1 MDREVNLDELLQQRL
16 SRRDLFR
23 NAGVA
28 GISLS
33 ALLDLAWPPATA
45 AAQAPAAPAPTP
57 KIGAQLIGKLEG
69 PTTVTD
75 QAKFPKTFKE
85 APQLAELVKAGK
97 LPSVKERI
105 GEDPL
110 VIKPVHE
117 IGRYGGTIRRG
128 FTGPG
133 DWSAGVRFCGN
144 DSLVHWDMTG
154 TKPTPLAAKSW
165 QFSDGDK
172 TLTIHLRRGMKWSD
186 GKPFTADDFL
196 FWFEDLYKNK
206 DLVPAP
212 SPYLTT
218 KSGPA
223 ELEKVDT
230 YAVRWRFKDPYWV
243 FVVLLTGPTGFGGQA
258 HDSHVSA
265 LGGYAP
271 AHYLKQFH
279 PKYVSKEEL
288 DRKVKEGK
296 FDSWVNLLKFK
307 ADWGLNPELPVISP
321 WQTTQ
326 GRNTSTWVLER
337 NPYFHGVDTEG
348 NQLPYV
354 DKVVLTLGENLE
366 VINLRAIAGEYDW
379 GERHLD
385 LQKLPVFLENQQ
397 KGSYKVHLDPGGI
410 GSDAA
415 LLCNQSYEADPEIA
429 KWLTN
434 ADFRRALSLGIDRDQ
449 LNETFWLGLGTP
461 GSVVCTDESPYNP
474 GREFRKLWS
483 TYDPKNANAMLD
495 KIGLSKKDGEGYRLR
510 TDGKGRLRIEVTTYL
525 GFMPFTQIA
534 EMIKQQWA
542 KIGIQ
547 ADVAELER
555 SLLGRRRANNETQ
568 ISMEIMWGTE
578 NLYAHSPVNLFPY
591 DPTSA
596 VGPLYGKWFATGG
609 ESGKTPPGRL
619 KELLELYRAGFSAPE
634 KQHYELGK
642 KIWRIAIEEQY
653 AIGTVG
659 LAPGIMGLRVCKNSL
674 GNVPQ
679 RMFNGSSTLHPKQ
692 SKPETA
698 FYKR

>member
-1 MDREVNLDELLQQRL
+1 M
-16 SRRDLFR
+16 
-23 NAGVA
+23 
-28 GISLS
+28 
-33 ALLDLAWPPATA
+33 
-45 AAQAPAAPAPTP
+45 
-57 KIGAQLIGKLEG
+57 
-69 PTTVTD
+69 
-75 QAKFPKTFKE
+75 
-85 APQLAELVKAGK
+85 
-97 LPSVKERI
+97 
-105 GEDPL
+105 
-110 VIKPVHE
+110 
-117 IGRYGGTIRRG
+117 
-128 FTGPG
+128 
-133 DWSAGVRFCGN
+133 
-144 DSLVHWDMTG
+144 
-154 TKPTPLAAKSW
+154 KS
-165 QFSDGDK
+165 
-172 TLTIHLRRGMKWSD
+172 
-186 GKPFTADDFL
+186 
-196 FWFEDLYKNK
+196 
-206 DLVPAP
+206 
-212 SPYLTT
+212 
-218 KSGPA
+218 
-223 ELEKVDT
+223 
-230 YAVRWRFKDPYWV
+230 
-243 FVVLLTGPTGFGGQA
+243 
-258 HDSHVSA
+258 
-265 LGGYAP
+265 
-271 AHYLKQFH
+271 
-279 PKYVSKEEL
+279 
-288 DRKVKEGK
+288 
-296 FDSWVNLLKFK
+296 K

-321 WQTTQ
+321 WRTTQ
-326 GRNTSTWVLER
+326 GRNTATWNLER
-337 NPYFHGVDTEG
+337 NPYYFGVDTEG
-348 NQLPYV
+348 NQLPYI

-415 LLCNQSYEADPEIA
+415 LLCNQSYEADAEIA
-429 KWLTN
+429 RWLTN
-434 ADFRRALSLGIDRDQ
+434 VEFRRALALSIDRDQ

-461 GSVVCTDESPYNP
+461 GSVVCTEESPYNP

-483 TYDPKNANAMLD
+483 AYDPKNANAMLD

-534 EMIKQQWA
+534 EMIKVQWA

-555 SLLGRRRANNETQ
+555 SLLNSRRANNETQ

-591 DPTSA
+591 DPSSA

-653 AIGTVG
+653 VIGTVG
-659 LAPGIMGLRVCKNSL
+659 LAPGIMGLRVVKNSL

-698 FYKR
+698 FYKS

>member
-1 MDREVNLDELLQQRL
+1 MDQELNLNELLQQRL

-33 ALLDLAWPPATA
+33 ALLDLAWQPAA
-45 AAQAPAAPAPTP
+45 SLAQAPTVPASTP
-57 KIGAQLIGKLEG
+57 KIGGQLIGKLEG

-75 QAKFPKTFKE
+75 PAKFPKSFKE

-133 DWSAGVRFCGN
+133 DWSAGVRF
-144 DSLVHWDMTG
+144 
-154 TKPTPLAAKSW
+154 
-165 QFSDGDK
+165 
-172 TLTIHLRRGMKWSD
+172 
-186 GKPFTADDFL
+186 
-196 FWFEDLYKNK
+196 
-206 DLVPAP
+206 
-212 SPYLTT
+212 
-218 KSGPA
+218 
-223 ELEKVDT
+223 
-230 YAVRWRFKDPYWV
+230 
-243 FVVLLTGPTGFGGQA
+243 
-258 HDSHVSA
+258 
-265 LGGYAP
+265 
-271 AHYLKQFH
+271 
-279 PKYVSKEEL
+279 
-288 DRKVKEGK
+288 
-296 FDSWVNLLKFK
+296 
-307 ADWGLNPELPVISP
+307 
-321 WQTTQ
+321 
-326 GRNTSTWVLER
+326 
-337 NPYFHGVDTEG
+337 
-348 NQLPYV
+348 
-354 DKVVLTLGENLE
+354 
-366 VINLRAIAGEYDW
+366 
-379 GERHLD
+379 
-385 LQKLPVFLENQQ
+385 
-397 KGSYKVHLDPGGI
+397 
-410 GSDAA
+410 
-415 LLCNQSYEADPEIA
+415 
-429 KWLTN
+429 
-434 ADFRRALSLGIDRDQ
+434 DRDQ

-461 GSVVCTDESPYNP
+461 GSVVCTEASPYNP
-474 GREFRKLWS
+474 GREYRKLWS

-495 KIGLSKKDGEGYRLR
+495 TIGLNRKDGEGYRLR
-510 TDGKGRLRIEVTTYL
+510 TDGKGRLRIEITTYL
-525 GFMPFTQIA
+525 GFMPFSQIA
-534 EMIKQQWA
+534 EMIRLQWG
-542 KIGIQ
+542 KLGIH

-555 SLLGRRRANNETQ
+555 SLLNSRRAANETQ

-578 NLYAHSPVNLFPY
+578 NMYAHSPVNLFPY

-653 AIGTVG
+653 VIGTVG
-659 LAPGIMGLRVCKNSL
+659 LAPGLMGLRVVKNSM
-674 GNVPQ
+674 GNVPG

>member
-1 MDREVNLDELLQQRL
+1 M
-16 SRRDLFR
+16 
-23 NAGVA
+23 
-28 GISLS
+28 
-33 ALLDLAWPPATA
+33 
-45 AAQAPAAPAPTP
+45 
-57 KIGAQLIGKLEG
+57 
-69 PTTVTD
+69 
-75 QAKFPKTFKE
+75 
-85 APQLAELVKAGK
+85 KAGK

-144 DSLVHWDMTG
+144 DSLVHWDVTG

-186 GKPFTADDFL
+186 GKPFTADDFV

-206 DLVPAP
+206 DLVPSP

-223 ELEKVDT
+223 ELEKIDT
-230 YAVRWRFKDPYWV
+230 YAVRWKFKDPYWV
-243 FVVLLTGPTGFGGQA
+243 FVVILTGPTGFGGQA

-288 DRKVKEGK
+288 DQKVKEGK
-296 FDSWVNLLKFK
+296 FDNWVNLLKFK

-321 WQTTQ
+321 WRTTQ
-326 GRNTSTWVLER
+326 GRNTATWVLER
-337 NPYFHGVDTEG
+337 NPYYFGVDTEG

-385 LQKLPVFLENQQ
+385 LQKLPVFIENQQ

-415 LLCNQSYEADPEIA
+415 LLCNQSYEADAEIA

-434 ADFRRALSLGIDRDQ
+434 ADFRRALVAGNRPGPAQRDVLARSRHSGLCRVHGRVALQPRPRVPQALVHLRSEERQRHARQDRAEQERRGGVPPAHRWQGPAAHRAHDLPRVHALHPDRGDDQ
-449 LNETFWLGLGTP
+449 AAVGQ
-461 GSVVCTDESPYNP
+461 DRHP
-474 GREFRKLWS
+474 GRRGGAGAEPAEQPTGEQR
-483 TYDPKNANAMLD
+483 DPDQHGDHVGHREHVRAFARQ
-495 KIGLSKKDGEGYRLR
+495 SVPLR
-510 TDGKGRLRIEVTTYL
+510 SH
-525 GFMPFTQIA
+525 
-534 EMIKQQWA
+534 
-542 KIGIQ
+542 
-547 ADVAELER
+547 ER
-555 SLLGRRRANNETQ
+555 RGATVRQVVRHRRR
-568 ISMEIMWGTE
+568 
-578 NLYAHSPVNLFPY
+578 V
-591 DPTSA
+591 
-596 VGPLYGKWFATGG
+596 
-609 ESGKTPPGRL
+609 R
-619 KELLELYRAGFSAPE
+619 
-634 KQHYELGK
+634 
-642 KIWRIAIEEQY
+642 
-653 AIGTVG
+653 
-659 LAPGIMGLRVCKNSL
+659 
-674 GNVPQ
+674 
-679 RMFNGSSTLHPKQ
+679 
-692 SKPETA
+692 
-698 FYKR
+698 

>member
-1 MDREVNLDELLQQRL
+1 MDRDVDLSDLLQRRL
-16 SRRDLFR
+16 SRRDFFR

-28 GISLS
+28 SISLS
-33 ALLDLAWPPATA
+33 ALLDLAWQPTA
-45 AAQAPAAPAPTP
+45 SALAQAPVAPAPTP
-57 KIGAQLIGKLEG
+57 KIGGQLIGKLEG

-75 QAKFPKTFKE
+75 PAKFPKTFKE

-172 TLTIHLRRGMKWSD
+172 TLTINLRRGMKWSD

-243 FVVLLTGPTGFGGQA
+243 FVLLLTGPTGFGGQA

-288 DRKVKEGK
+288 DKKAKEGK
-296 FDSWVNLLKFK
+296 FDNWVNLLKFK

-321 WQTTQ
+321 WQTTR
-326 GRNTSTWVLER
+326 GRNTATWVLER
-337 NPYFHGVDTEG
+337 NPTSMGWT
-348 NQLPYV
+348 Q
-354 DKVVLTLGENLE
+354 
-366 VINLRAIAGEYDW
+366 RAI
-379 GERHLD
+379 
-385 LQKLPVFLENQQ
+385 
-397 KGSYKVHLDPGGI
+397 S
-410 GSDAA
+410 S
-415 LLCNQSYEADPEIA
+415 
-429 KWLTN
+429 
-434 ADFRRALSLGIDRDQ
+434 
-449 LNETFWLGLGTP
+449 
-461 GSVVCTDESPYNP
+461 
-474 GREFRKLWS
+474 
-483 TYDPKNANAMLD
+483 
-495 KIGLSKKDGEGYRLR
+495 
-510 TDGKGRLRIEVTTYL
+510 
-525 GFMPFTQIA
+525 
-534 EMIKQQWA
+534 
-542 KIGIQ
+542 
-547 ADVAELER
+547 
-555 SLLGRRRANNETQ
+555 
-568 ISMEIMWGTE
+568 
-578 NLYAHSPVNLFPY
+578 
-591 DPTSA
+591 PTS
-596 VGPLYGKWFATGG
+596 T
-609 ESGKTPPGRL
+609 R
-619 KELLELYRAGFSAPE
+619 
-634 KQHYELGK
+634 
-642 KIWRIAIEEQY
+642 
-653 AIGTVG
+653 
-659 LAPGIMGLRVCKNSL
+659 
-674 GNVPQ
+674 
-679 RMFNGSSTLHPKQ
+679 
-692 SKPETA
+692 
-698 FYKR
+698 